1 MNRSEAIKIVKKL
14 GAEYNDPAH
23 FECDPIIFPKHFCRL
38 MCCDAAEDSAEDA
51 AGDTIVT
58 FSCAPGNS
66 PSDRSATGTATGT
79 TGTESHASI
88 RLPVPENY
96 KVTLQD
102 VEIAAVIAAHLA
114 WGRRDMIVR
123 DTKRALD
130 EMKWKPLEYVMSGT
144 YRSDE
149 TSLHRTVKWSEFAS
163 ICNNLRIYYTK
174 NRSLE
179 PLSADEIRV
188 AIYGQKSNPSMPNKK
203 IHMLRRWFV
212 RNDGIVD
219 LGLWHTVNPCSLIIP
234 LDVHVHNTALQL
246 GITERRSADFKTA
259 KEITDFLLE
268 AFPDDPCLGDFA
280 LFAYSAAKAPERKER
295 KERKESEGQQKGK
308 CKKTGGEDK

>member
-1 MNRSEAIKIVKKL
+1 MGDTGRNEQAEMNRSEAIKIVRRL
-14 GAEYNDPAH
+14 GAEYNDPAY

-38 MCCDAAEDSAEDA
+38 MRRTAESGAVDA
-51 AGDTIVT
+51 AG
-58 FSCAPGNS
+58 AGM
-66 PSDRSATGTATGT
+66 
-79 TGTESHASI
+79 
-88 RLPVPENY
+88 PVPENY
-96 KVTLQD
+96 EVTLQD

-130 EMKWKPLEYVMSGT
+130 EMGWRPREYVMSGT
-144 YRSDE
+144 YRSDS
-149 TSLHRTVKWSEFAS
+149 TSLHRTVKWSDFAS
-163 ICNNLRIYYTK
+163 ICRNLKSYYEK
-174 NRSLE
+174 ERSLE

-219 LGLWHTVNPCSLIIP
+219 LGLWRSVDQRSLIIP
-234 LDVHVHNTALQL
+234 LDVHVHNTALRL
-246 GITERRSADFKTA
+246 GITERRSADFRTA

-280 LFAYSAAKAPERKER
+280 LFAYSATEASEKKEAV
-295 KERKESEGQQKGK
+295 GQQK
-308 CKKTGGEDK
+308 KKDI